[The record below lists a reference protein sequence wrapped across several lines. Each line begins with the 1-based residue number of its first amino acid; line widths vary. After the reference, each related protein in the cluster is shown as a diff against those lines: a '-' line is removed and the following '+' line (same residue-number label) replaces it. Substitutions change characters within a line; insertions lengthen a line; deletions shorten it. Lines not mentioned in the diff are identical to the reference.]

1 MSVYSTSL
9 DLASALAAPRACPA
23 CGSEELLPVSDE
35 YGVRFTCLSCQRCW
49 SLELG
54 LMAPV
59 GPERCPACSQ
69 DQACLVHSRV
79 PEQRDTS

>member
-1 MSVYSTSL
+1 MHSTSL
-9 DLASALAAPRACPA
+9 DVTSALAAPRACPA

-35 YGVRFTCLSCQRCW
+35 YGVAFTCLSCQRCW

-59 GPERCPACSQ
+59 GPERCPRCSQ
-69 DQACLVHSRV
+69 DQPCPAHSRA